1 MDVENIVGS
10 ITDRVV
16 DTASK
21 HIKNKKN
28 REKIMKNI
36 IEPVLTDINKKYYP
50 HYITLITLFIMMIIM
65 LIILLTISLCSKK

>member
-16 DTASK
+16 NTASK

-50 HYITLITLFIMMIIM
+50 HYITVITLFIMMIIM
-65 LIILLTISLCSKK
+65 LIILLIISLYSKK